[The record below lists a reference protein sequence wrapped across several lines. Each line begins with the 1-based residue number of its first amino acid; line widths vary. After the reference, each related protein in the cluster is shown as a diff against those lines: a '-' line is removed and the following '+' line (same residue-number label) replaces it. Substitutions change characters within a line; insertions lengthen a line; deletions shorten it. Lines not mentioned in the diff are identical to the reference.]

1 MGANVSFSAAFAET
15 DRHQNSLPDEK
26 YWDALLAFEFA
37 IVELLPVSRF
47 MEKIDFQSREG
58 KEDENEH

>member
-1 MGANVSFSAAFAET
+1 MGANVRLSAAFDER
-15 DRHQNSLPDEK
+15 DRHQSSLPDEN

-47 MEKIDFQSREG
+47 MQKIDFQCREG
-58 KEDENEH
+58 EG